1 MHVGFQCAVIPGA
14 GPQKPEQR
22 VDSGNKISA
31 LTAPLGLDE
40 NGLLELD

>member
-1 MHVGFQCAVIPGA
+1 MQDFSMWWFQGA

-31 LTAPLGLDE
+31 LTVPLGLDE
-40 NGLLELD
+40 NGRLELD